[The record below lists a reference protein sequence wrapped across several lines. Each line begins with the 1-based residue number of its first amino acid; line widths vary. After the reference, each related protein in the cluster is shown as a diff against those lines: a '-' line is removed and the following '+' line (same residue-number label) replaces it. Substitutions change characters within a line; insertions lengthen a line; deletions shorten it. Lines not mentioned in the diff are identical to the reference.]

1 MGLSNGGGEDS
12 LPVYPGARQ
21 RRSAPIRLEAPD
33 SGNRRGW
40 VATNARDEG
49 FRGGKC
55 AEVEARRIAPSGV
68 GSEMRDGDPI
78 SAQLGWELFDSRS
91 VAAILYHP
99 AGDGPTSPCFL
110 S

>member
-1 MGLSNGGGEDS
+1 M
-12 LPVYPGARQ
+12 ARIHC
-21 RRSAPIRLEAPD
+21 RFILALGNAEVPPIRSEAPD

-68 GSEMRDGDPI
+68 GSEMRDGDSI
-78 SAQLGWELFDSRS
+78 SAQLGWQLFNSRS
-91 VAAILYHP
+91 VAAIL
-99 AGDGPTSPCFL
+99 DGGGEVFPTRNRIAMTEVST
-110 S
+110 